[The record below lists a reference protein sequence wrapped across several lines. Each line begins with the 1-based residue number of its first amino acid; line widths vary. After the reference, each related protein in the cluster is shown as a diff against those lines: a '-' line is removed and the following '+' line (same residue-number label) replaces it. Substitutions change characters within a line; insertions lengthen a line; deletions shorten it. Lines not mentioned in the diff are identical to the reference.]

1 MNKINILA
9 GKNQVKD
16 FLRLTPLSSTLYALR
31 SNLLALSSSLFA
43 LFLSFAA
50 EAAEPLPT
58 APGSVLESGHYT
70 FSGMATVTAS
80 QPGQSALSV
89 APYATVF
96 IELKNSATLELV
108 GGNATTNQGAGAGLC
123 VPTNS
128 IVYIFGSGRLIAK
141 GGNAASGADGKTG
154 GTAKGSSKELT
165 IGAGGAGGMGGG
177 GAAAGI
183 GGLGGPG
190 GAGGAGGDIG
200 DGGNHQT
207 DTHQDSIF
215 AKDGV
220 NGGMGGTGGTGGGMG
235 RVFVLG
241 EVTIETVSGL
251 RGETGSAG
259 GYGGSWLYDRSGGN
273 DYVASGGA
281 GGGGGAGGSAATYGI
296 GGGAAG
302 GGGGGGGGSG
312 AYYFYED
319 LSDRHG
325 LNDNKFAVDSE
336 YWRAGKG
343 GCGNGVDGADG
354 RETGVGHNNGYK
366 DGAGGQATSKP
377 GDGGR
382 GGANG
387 VQGTDGEFYVAPRA
401 GVRDRTGWRYGKVPT
416 PIAGDPY
423 ELGPTKFVFTSNYSN
438 YFAKAGSTVI
448 LDGYFMNSLPD
459 LTDALPLE
467 QRCGYKFDGWWTTPS
482 EAGTC
487 YYGRDN
493 VPRLPVVDS
502 LGTVTL
508 YARWTPHSNLLTVNT
523 TEDTTDGGKL
533 GGILGQPKI
542 SLRQAVQALA
552 DNAALTD
559 TNGYRRITF
568 DLPEESRVIKLESP
582 IVVPAETKPFE
593 INGLMGLKSVVLT
606 SESSRILD
614 VQGEGVSLRYL
625 EFRASCATGAKE
637 TGGAVR
643 CQPSGRGRLIV
654 SDCAFFGNS
663 ADGGGGAIDTVA
675 PALIANCTFA
685 GNVAGQQGAALRF
698 AADTVLVNCTFSENT
713 GAGAVYRVSGGLKV
727 VNCTFVG
734 DATALTTT
742 SFGDVSDVALVN
754 CILANTATN
763 GLMKNVAICTSATDP
778 RTAFVNG
785 GRPRTNEL
793 RAVRHVWYEPRHTAE
808 NFAAA
813 KVRYDSPLCE
823 SLVALLPDGTT
834 NVISGTAKEAKLP
847 LICDQLRDVRLGPS
861 RGAVRMVVGRA
872 LSTVT
877 MEGVLTD
884 KDGEPKANYQ
894 DDTAKAKVLYDD
906 GEEWTAEVP
915 LATDEHGF
923 FGLEIPVDASD
934 GTLHNVTGVCVQ
946 AVTGT
951 NAPLQVSTVPYA
963 FAAASA
969 TMLATGSGDEAQK
982 DVVFPGDGVVA
993 SRMAAG
999 NVSVASDL
1007 WLRAQGFRAGTVR
1020 DFGDTVI
1027 EGLDLRGG
1035 KLRILASSVSTK
1047 DSNEAEG
1054 TMTNETAVG
1063 QVYLYGRADALGK
1076 TSSAFTGAGGSPT
1089 EVLPFPFD
1097 NGAKRGAKDSGND
1110 ALVVCEAAGDG
1121 LLQLYVE
1128 AMALD
1133 GNRLGVSVSA
1143 DGATKLVVTPPGRYW
1158 SDSQAGK
1165 LRKMLWTVPVQM
1177 NDAVTLTYELKKGS
1191 AMNYAVRLI
1200 PFGASQELVDVEK
1213 K

>member
-1 MNKINILA
+1 MKMSLC
-9 GKNQVKD
+9 
-16 FLRLTPLSSTLYALR
+16 RLSAVVCPLGVSLV
-31 SNLLALSSSLFA
+31 SSL
-43 LFLSFAA
+43 LSFAA
-50 EAAEPLPT
+50 VAAELPT
-58 APGSVLESGHYT
+58 TPGSTLESGYYT
-70 FSGMATVTAS
+70 FSGMATVTGS

-89 APYATVF
+89 ASNQTVF
-96 IELKNSATLELV
+96 IELKNNAVLELV
-108 GGNATTNQGAGAGLC
+108 GGNATTSKGAGAGLF
-123 VPTNS
+123 VPESST
-128 IVYIFGSGRLIAK
+128 VFIFGSGRLIAK
-141 GGNAASGADGKTG
+141 GGNAASGAAGEKGVDGKG
-154 GTAKGSSKELT
+154 NSKELT

-190 GAGGAGGDIG
+190 GLGGKGGDIG

-207 DTHQDSIF
+207 DTHQDSLF
-215 AKDGV
+215 AKNGV
-220 NGGMGGTGGTGGGMG
+220 NGGTGGTGGTGGGMG

-241 EVTIETVSGL
+241 EVTIETASGL

-259 GYGGSWLYDRSGGN
+259 GYGGTWLYDRSGGN

-319 LSDRHG
+319 LSDRQG
-325 LNDNKFAVDSE
+325 LNDNISAAESG

-354 RETGVGHNNGYK
+354 RETAVGHNNGYK

-416 PIAGDPY
+416 PVEQGRYDGT
-423 ELGPTKFVFTSNYSN
+423 LGRTKFKFVSGYNAYT
-438 YFAKAGSTVI
+438 AAEKTVELEGS
-448 LDGYFMNSLPD
+448 FMASLPD

-467 QRCGYKFDGWWTTPS
+467 QRCGYKFDGWWTTASGP
-482 EAGTC
+482 GTC

-523 TEDTTDGGKL
+523 TEDSMDNGQLPGF
-533 GGILGQPKI
+533 LGQPKI

-552 DNAALTD
+552 ENAALTD

-568 DLPEESRVIKLESP
+568 DLPEGEREIKLKSP
-582 IVVPAETKPFE
+582 IVVPAGTKPFE
-593 INGLMGLKSVVLT
+593 INGLMGLKSVVL
-606 SESSRILD
+606 SSNNGRILD

-625 EFRASCATGAKE
+625 EFRAGCATGAKE

-663 ADGGGGAIDTVA
+663 ANGGGGAIDTVA

-685 GNVAGQQGAALRF
+685 GNAAGQQGAALRF

-713 GAGAVYRVSGGLKV
+713 GAGAVYRVGGGLKV

-742 SFGDVSDVALVN
+742 SFGEVNDVALVN

-763 GLMKNVAICTSATDP
+763 GLMKNVAICSSAVDP

-823 SLVALLPDGTT
+823 SLVAILPDGTT
-834 NVISGTAKEAKLP
+834 NVVSGTAKEAKLP

-884 KDGEPKANYQ
+884 EYGDPKANESSSSEA
-894 DDTAKAKVLYDD
+894 TVLYDD

-915 LATDEHGF
+915 LVTDEHGF

-934 GTLHNVTGVCVQ
+934 GTLHNATGVCVR
-946 AVTGT
+946 AVKGMD
-951 NAPLQVSTVPYA
+951 APLLVPTVPYA

-993 SRMAAG
+993 SRMSAR
-999 NVSVASDL
+999 NVSVGANL

-1020 DFGDTVI
+1020 NFGDTVI

-1035 KLRILASSVSTK
+1035 KLRILGSGVRK
-1047 DSNEAEG
+1047 EDSDESEG
-1054 TMTNETAVG
+1054 TKTNETAATT
-1063 QVYLYGRADALGK
+1063 YLYGRADALGR
-1076 TSSAFTGAGGSPT
+1076 TSSAFTSDSPNDG
-1089 EVLPFPFD
+1089 LPFPFD
-1097 NGAKRGAKDSGND
+1097 NGATRGTMGLGTRS
-1110 ALVVCEAAGDG
+1110 LTVTQAAGDG

-1128 AMALD
+1128 AMAD
-1133 GNRLGVSVSA
+1133 EGNRLGVTVE
-1143 DGATKLVVTPPGRYW
+1143 GATPLTVTPLGRFW

-1165 LRKMLWTVPVQM
+1165 LRKMLWTIPVRR
-1177 NDAVTLTYELKKGS
+1177 DDKVTLLKEGA
-1191 AMNYAVRLI
+1191 AMKYAARLI
-1200 PFGASQELVDVEK
+1200 PFGASQQLEDVEK